1 MELEDDSR
9 PIPMSTPPLV
19 PVGLLLNVPPVV
31 FVKELGFEVAG
42 LEVDDDKA
50 EAISLTV
57 SPLRRSEVP
66 DCKKRTAT

>member
-1 MELEDDSR
+1 M
-9 PIPMSTPPLV
+9 

-50 EAISLTV
+50 DAISLTI

-66 DCKKRTAT
+66 DCEKRTAT